1 MILGGLSLS
10 EEPISSQRVTPVSGV
25 AFSTEKDLPIELSP
39 FLAIEP
45 KLLCWNI
52 RTEDTEWC
60 LEECPLEWS
69 FECPSEWSVNSCD
82 TCN

>member
-10 EEPISSQRVTPVSGV
+10 EEPISSQRVSPVTGV
-25 AFSTEKDLPIELSP
+25 FSSEKDIPIETSP

-52 RTEDTEWC
+52 RAENTEWC
-60 LEECPLEWS
+60 LE
-69 FECPSEWSVNSCD
+69 SVNSCD

>member
-10 EEPISSQRVTPVSGV
+10 EEPISSQRVSPVTGV
-25 AFSTEKDLPIELSP
+25 FSSEKDIPIETSP

-52 RTEDTEWC
+52 RAENTEWC
-60 LEECPLEWS
+60 LEECPLVRK
-69 FECPSEWSVNSCD
+69 FV
-82 TCN
+82 

>member
-10 EEPISSQRVTPVSGV
+10 EEPISSQRVSPVTGV
-25 AFSTEKDLPIELSP
+25 FSSEKDIPIETSP

-45 KLLCWNI
+45 KH
-52 RTEDTEWC
+52 TEWC